1 MPKPELT
8 TSIIEWIEE
17 NRSLIDSLKLDQV
30 YKSGD
35 YRSRPFLTYSLL
47 KIGIN
52 PLKALTKMPINF
64 ARNLDIT
71 GIEIPRHITEI
82 AESAFYGCS
91 RLTGIS
97 LHNGITS
104 IGHTSFKSC
113 ESLTNL
119 IIPDNVVFVGSSSF
133 SFCSHLVSVDTG
145 KGQMPIEDGAFSSCN
160 MLTKVVIGGGVTHI
174 GTGIFYN
181 CPELKEII
189 YSGTIE
195 QWKNID
201 KSDSWNIWSSIK
213 KVICTDGEI
222 DLEQ

>member
-35 YRSRPFLTYSLL
+35 YKSRPFLTYSLL

-52 PLKALTKMPINF
+52 PLKALTSMPIDF

-71 GIEIPRHITEI
+71 KIEIPKHITKI
-82 AESAFYGCS
+82 ADSAFKNCTK
-91 RLTGIS
+91 LIDIN
-97 LHNGITS
+97 LHDGITS
-104 IGHTSFKSC
+104 IGHDSFNSC
-113 ESLTNL
+113 EGLTKL

-145 KGQMPIEDGAFSSCN
+145 KGQLSIEDGAFSSCN
-160 MLTKVVIGGGVTHI
+160 MLTKVVIGGGVINI

-181 CPELKEII
+181 CPELKEID
-189 YSGTIE
+189 YGGTIK
-195 QWKNID
+195 QWKNIH
-201 KSDSWNIWSSIK
+201 KFDSWSIWSSIK

-222 DLEQ
+222 NVE

>member
-104 IGHTSFKSC
+104 IGSY
-113 ESLTNL
+113 
-119 IIPDNVVFVGSSSF
+119 
-133 SFCSHLVSVDTG
+133 
-145 KGQMPIEDGAFSSCN
+145 A
-160 MLTKVVIGGGVTHI
+160 
-174 GTGIFYN
+174 FYN
-181 CPELKEII
+181 CSSLTSVTIGNGLTSIGWGVFYGCSELKNIT
-189 YSGTIE
+189 YTGTIE
-195 QWKNID
+195 DWNDVSKGSAWNEKVPSTCVIHCID
-201 KSDSWNIWSSIK
+201 GDILI
-213 KVICTDGEI
+213 
-222 DLEQ
+222 